1 MRLYATMYVNSVNFW
16 EELIKMD
23 TVADVRT
30 RLILAGIVELEQHG
44 LRDFSL
50 RRVAQEAQVSC
61 AAPYRHFRDKEE
73 LILAIIAYIR
83 ESWELLADNISSA
96 FADSSEQRL
105 LNLAVAA
112 LRFWLANGNL
122 RSVLMSGQE
131 ELGEE
136 KKREVNRFDA
146 PILAAVRTLAAER
159 GVNDSEELAF
169 TVLALVYGTVT
180 LVSCGSVGG
189 SDGEALLRARLCEMI
204 FAL

>member
-1 MRLYATMYVNSVNFW
+1 
-16 EELIKMD
+16 MD

-136 KKREVNRFDA
+136 KRREVNRFDA